1 MDEKTAELRDIFIET
16 TGSDT
21 VTERQSDRRGSLAD
35 VEDPEAVRARV
46 AELVGQMRERFE
58 FRTDLADDQLVS
70 LVVGYYHG
78 DSDEELA
85 TDLDIGPDEIRS
97 ARFDLHLVRDADRD
111 TPFDYD
117 RLEKLVANDRSDEEI
132 ADELDTEVD
141 VVRLFRPVAAADLR
155 STRVNHRFRDD
166 FSDLLT
172 DEALSENLTEETRK
186 TGLREA
192 TEDIETDVSF

>member
-21 VTERQSDRRGSLAD
+21 VTERQSEGRGSLAD
-35 VEDPEAVRARV
+35 VGDPEEVRTRV
-46 AELVGQMRERFE
+46 RGDIQQMRERFE
-58 FRTDLADDQLVS
+58 FRTELGTDALVS
-70 LVVGYYHG
+70 LVVGYYGG
-78 DSDEELA
+78 DTDEALA
-85 TDLDIGPDEIRS
+85 ADLDIAPDEVRT

-117 RLEKLVANDRSDEEI
+117 RFEKLVANDRSDEEV
-132 ADELDTEVD
+132 ADELDTEAD
-141 VVRLFRPVAAADLR
+141 IVRLFRPVADADLR

-172 DEALSENLTEETRK
+172 DEALSENLTEETRR